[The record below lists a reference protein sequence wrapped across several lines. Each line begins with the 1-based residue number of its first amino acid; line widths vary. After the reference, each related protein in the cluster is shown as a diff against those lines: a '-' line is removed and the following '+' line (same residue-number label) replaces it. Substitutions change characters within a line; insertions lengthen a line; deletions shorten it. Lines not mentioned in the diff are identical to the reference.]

1 MKRTLLAVLA
11 GIIATLIYL
20 VILLTPFG
28 EQREPLALDL
38 WAWLRGPLSA
48 PQGVAIVA
56 MDEQSY
62 NLLSV
67 PMNQAWPRQLHA
79 ELLKRLKE
87 LGARRVVMDILFI
100 DPGSDPAADKA
111 LAESIA
117 QIPTVLGADVGV
129 REQSSAAGRYAYE
142 ELNEPHT
149 PFLEAAETA
158 ALVRVPSDGGYVRR
172 FFVDDDNASKF
183 VKEIPTLALAGAGLT
198 RKSPTL
204 PSSRDFI
211 KFYGPPGTV
220 ETFPYH
226 QLMNPK
232 NPVPRD
238 AFAGKVV
245 FVGLVL
251 RSELGPGVVDSF
263 HVSSLHRDAMFG
275 VEIHAT
281 AAANLLTNDWISR
294 ASGALETLILLL
306 VTFIAVFSIFVL
318 KPLWAALLGVGLI
331 GIWSFAGYLSFM
343 NGYFLPGFSLITT
356 ILPLALLIN
365 FLLYYVLTVRSQQ
378 QVERAFQFYLSP
390 EMAKEMSRSTK
401 ALELGGEGVHATA
414 LFTDIAGFTQT
425 TEGMLPAEVSTMLNA
440 YFTEVM
446 DVIFERKGTLI
457 KFIGDAVFVIWGAP
471 IKVPEHARLATLTA
485 LEIQRNVDTFNRSKR
500 FPPLITRIGIN
511 TGPMVVG
518 NLGSARRF
526 DYTAIGDTVN
536 LASRLEGL
544 NKYFGSTLIISEST
558 RREVG
563 DLQGVT
569 ILPFGLI
576 QAAGKREAT
585 AIYGLFESPFSE
597 DIAQAWQ
604 KALTHFRRRK
614 WEEAQGCFSTV
625 LSAEPR
631 LEKASQLYLRHI
643 AHYNSQAPEDEWEG
657 HLEFDSK

>member
-1 MKRTLLAVLA
+1 MKRTLLATLA

-28 EQREPLALDL
+28 EHREPLALDL
-38 WAWLRGPLSA
+38 WAWLRGPLPA
-48 PQGVAIVA
+48 PSGVAIVA

-62 NLLSV
+62 NLLGV

-87 LGARRVVMDILFI
+87 LGAQRVVMDILFI
-100 DPGSDPAADKA
+100 DPGPDPAADTA

-117 QIPTVLGADVGV
+117 QIPTVLGADIGV

-158 ALVRVPSDGGYVRR
+158 ALVRVPRDGGYVRR

-183 VKEIPTLALAGAGLT
+183 VKEIPTLALAGAGLSQ
-198 RKSPTL
+198 KSPKL

-232 NPVPRD
+232 NPVPRE

-263 HVSSLHRDAMFG
+263 HVSSFHRDAMFG

-281 AAANLLTNDWISR
+281 AAANLLTNDWITR
-294 ASGALETLILLL
+294 ASGALETIVLLS
-306 VTFIAVFSIFVL
+306 VTFIAVFWIFVL
-318 KPLWAALLGVGLI
+318 KPLWAAPLGVGLI
-331 GIWSFAGYLSFM
+331 VTWSVAGYLSFM
-343 NGYFLPGFSLITT
+343 NGFFLPGFSLVSAI
-356 ILPLALLIN
+356 IPLALLIN

-500 FPPLITRIGIN
+500 FPSLITRIGIN

-558 RREVG
+558 RRELG
-563 DLQGVT
+563 ELPGVT
-569 ILPFGLI
+569 VLPFGLI

-585 AIYGLFESPFSE
+585 AIYGLFDTSFA
-597 DIAQAWQ
+597 DDVAQTWQ

-614 WEEAQGCFSTV
+614 WEEAQGCFNTIVSV
-625 LSAEPR
+625 EPR
-631 LEKASQLYLRHI
+631 LEKAAQLYLRHI
-643 AHYNSQAPEDEWEG
+643 AHYSSQAPDEEWEG

>member
-1 MKRTLLAVLA
+1 MKRTLLATLA
-11 GIIATLIYL
+11 GIIAALIYL

-28 EQREPLALDL
+28 EQREALSLDL
-38 WAWLRGPLSA
+38 WAALRGTLPA
-48 PQGVAIVA
+48 PAGVAIVA

-62 NLLSV
+62 NLLGV

-100 DPGSDPAADKA
+100 DPGPDQTADKA
-111 LAESIA
+111 LAQSIS

-142 ELNEPHT
+142 ELNEPYA
-149 PFLEAAETA
+149 PFLEASEST
-158 ALVRVPSDGGYVRR
+158 ALVRVPRDGGYVRR
-172 FFVDDDNASKF
+172 FFVDDENASKF
-183 VKEIPTLALAGAGLT
+183 IKEIPTLALAGAGLN
-198 RKSPTL
+198 RKSPAL
-204 PSSRDFI
+204 PGSRDFI
-211 KFYGPPGTV
+211 KFYGTPGTV

-232 NPVPRD
+232 NPVPRE
-238 AFAGKVV
+238 AFADKVV

-281 AAANLLTNDWISR
+281 AAANLLTNDWITRSSR
-294 ASGALETLILLL
+294 ALETLALLIVAF
-306 VTFIAVFSIFVL
+306 VTVFSLFML
-318 KPLWAALLGVGLI
+318 KPLWAALIGVGLI
-331 GIWSFAGYLSFM
+331 VLWSITSYLSFL
-343 NGYFLPGFSLITT
+343 NGFFLPGFSLVTA
-356 ILPLALLIN
+356 LVPLALLIN

-500 FPPLITRIGIN
+500 FPPLMTRIGIN

-544 NKYFGSTLIISEST
+544 NKYFGSAVIISDAT
-558 RREVG
+558 RRELG
-563 DLQGVT
+563 ELPGVT

-585 AIYGLFESPFSE
+585 AIYGLFEAAFSE
-597 DIAQAWQ
+597 EVAQAWQ

-614 WEEAQGCFSTV
+614 WQEAQECFSLV
-625 LSAEPR
+625 ASAEPR
-631 LEKASQLYLRHI
+631 LEKAAQLYLRQISHFL
-643 AHYNSQAPEDEWEG
+643 SQAPDEEWEG